1 MQTIEIIISTDG
13 QSRIETRGFTG
24 SRCRDASRFLE
35 TALETALGT
44 VSSEQLTAEFHQSIH
59 HQPNQLRQEN

>member
-1 MQTIEIIISTDG
+1 MQTIEIIISADG

-35 TALETALGT
+35 AALGK
-44 VSSEQLTAEFHQSIH
+44 VSSEQLTAEYHQTVQ

>member
-1 MQTIEIIISTDG
+1 LKTIDIIFSTDG

-24 SRCRDASRFLE
+24 SRCMDASRFLE
-35 TALETALGT
+35 AALGK
-44 VSSEQLTAEFHQSIH
+44 VSSEQLTAEYHQTIQ

>member
-1 MQTIEIIISTDG
+1 MKIIEIIISTDG

-35 TALETALGT
+35 AALGT
-44 VSSEQLTAEFHQSIH
+44 VSSEHLTAEYHQTVQQ
-59 HQPNQLRQEN
+59 QPNELRQEN

>member
-1 MQTIEIIISTDG
+1 VKTIEIIISTDG

-35 TALETALGT
+35 AALGK
-44 VSSEQLTAEFHQSIH
+44 VSSEQLTAEYHQTVQ
-59 HQPNQLRQEN
+59 HQPNQLREEN

>member
-1 MQTIEIIISTDG
+1 VKIIEIIISTDG

-35 TALETALGT
+35 AALGT
-44 VSSEQLTAEFHQSIH
+44 VSSEQLTAEYHQSVQD
-59 HQPNQLRQEN
+59 QPNQLREEN

>member
-35 TALETALGT
+35 AALGK
-44 VSSEQLTAEFHQSIH
+44 VSSEQLIAEYHQTVQ
-59 HQPNQLRQEN
+59 HQPNQLREEN

>member
-35 TALETALGT
+35 SALGK
-44 VSSEQLTAEFHQSIH
+44 VSSEQLTAEYHQMV
-59 HQPNQLRQEN
+59 QLEPDQLREEN

>member
-1 MQTIEIIISTDG
+1 MKTIDIIFSSGG

-24 SRCRDASRFLE
+24 SQCKDASRFLE
-35 TALETALGT
+35 TALGK
-44 VSSEQLTAEFHQSIH
+44 VSSEQLTAEYHQGVQ

>member
-1 MQTIEIIISTDG
+1 MKTIEIIISTDG

-35 TALETALGT
+35 AALGK
-44 VSSEQLTAEFHQSIH
+44 VSSEQLTAEYHQTVQ
-59 HQPNQLRQEN
+59 HQPNQLREEN

>member
-24 SRCRDASRFLE
+24 SHCRDASRFLE
-35 TALETALGT
+35 GALGK
-44 VSSEQLTAEFHQSIH
+44 VSSEQLTAEYHQSIQ
-59 HQPNQLRQEN
+59 HQPNQLKQEK